1 MKRLNAL
8 GDRLLGKLAPR
19 SVGPQ
24 ACHIIPCGT
33 SCWRRCCDG
42 TCAPMCFC

>member
-8 GDRLLGKLAPR
+8 GDRLLGKLAPQ

-24 ACHIIPCGT
+24 ACQTYACGRG
-33 SCWRRCCDG
+33 CYRRCCDG
-42 TCAPMCFC
+42 VCGMCYC